1 LAGAVRG
8 AERPQQRA
16 GRTELRQV
24 RAVNELEDG
33 HFTADEVAQYRR
45 LGLWGEE
52 SLPDLIDRVCAER
65 PDAMCAADRN
75 QELSWA
81 QVRERAWRLA
91 GGLSA
96 LGIRP
101 GDRVVVQ
108 LQNAVEAVVVYFALG
123 RLGAVMVPR
132 MTVYR
137 ESEIADAVGATDA
150 RALIVPPTF
159 RGFDFADM
167 GVALLGRCPSLK
179 HVIVAGEAPTG
190 TRALSD
196 LWRAA
201 CYEGPTPH
209 PDALHII
216 VYSSGTTARPKGA
229 AHSFNTYVAC
239 ARGLARAL
247 RLTSQ
252 DICLMPSPVMHNT
265 GLQGAA
271 VIPAAIGSA
280 TVLQDIWDAET
291 ALELIDRHGVTFSI
305 GATPFVTMMMAAH
318 DPARHALSSLRIFAC
333 GGAPVPALVVSQ
345 AERILG
351 CKLVTVFGQSEFALQ
366 TITKLDDPVERVASS
381 DGCAA
386 EGVTVAI
393 LDDHC
398 RPVPSGNEGEIC
410 ARGPSMMLG
419 YWRDPTRTAEAL
431 HGGWLHS
438 GDLGRMDDMGYI
450 RVTGRK
456 KDIIIRGGV
465 NISASEVEM
474 LLIEHPA
481 VADVAIVGIPD
492 DRLGE
497 KACAFVVPATESV
510 PTLEE
515 LTQFLRGKKIAAQ
528 KLPERLE
535 LRHTLPRTATGK
547 IEKYRLREELG
558 AVSADRGASA

>member
-1 LAGAVRG
+1 MNALGDDPFR
-8 AERPQQRA
+8 
-16 GRTELRQV
+16 
-24 RAVNELEDG
+24 D
-33 HFTADEVAQYRR
+33 DEVAEYRR
-45 LGLWGEE
+45 LGLWGDEC
-52 SLPDLIDRVCAER
+52 LPDLIDRVCAER
-65 PDAMCAADRN
+65 PDTMCSADSN
-75 QELSWA
+75 QGLTWA

-101 GDRVVVQ
+101 GDRIVVQ
-108 LQNAVEAVVVYFALG
+108 LHNAVEAVVVYFAVG

-137 ESEIADAVGATDA
+137 ESEIAHAVDATEA
-150 RALIVPPTF
+150 RALIVPATF

-167 GVALLGRCPSLK
+167 GVALARRCPTLE
-179 HVIVAGEAPTG
+179 HVLVAGDAPAG

-196 LWRAA
+196 LWEAA
-201 CYEGPTPH
+201 PYEGPRPH
-209 PDALHII
+209 PDSLHVI

-247 RLTSQ
+247 RLTPE

-271 VIPAAIGSA
+271 VIPAAIGCAS
-280 TVLQDIWDAET
+280 VLQDIWDAET
-291 ALELIDRHGVTFSI
+291 ALELIDRHGATFSI
-305 GATPFVTMMMAAH
+305 GATPFVTMMIAAH
-318 DPARHALSSLRIFAC
+318 DPSRHGLSTFRIFAC
-333 GGAPVPALVVSQ
+333 GGAPVPALVVSE
-345 AERILG
+345 AERVLG

-386 EGVTVAI
+386 DGVTVAI
-393 LDDHC
+393 LDDEC
-398 RPVPSGNEGEIC
+398 RPVPSGGEGEIC
-410 ARGPSMMLG
+410 GRGPSMMLG
-419 YWRDPTRTAEAL
+419 YWREPTKTAEAL

-438 GDLGRMDDMGYI
+438 GDLGRMDESGYI

-465 NISASEVEM
+465 NISPSEVEM

-497 KACAFVVPATESV
+497 KACAFVVPASEGG

-515 LTQFLRGKKIAAQ
+515 LTRFLREKKIAMQ

-535 LRHTLPRTATGK
+535 LRDTLPRTATGK
-547 IEKYRLREELG
+547 VEKFRLREELG
-558 AVSADRGASA
+558 AASASHTARA

>member
-1 LAGAVRG
+1 VIGLKGNPFG
-8 AERPQQRA
+8 
-16 GRTELRQV
+16 
-24 RAVNELEDG
+24 D
-33 HFTADEVAQYRR
+33 DEVAEYRR

-52 SLPDLIDRVCAER
+52 CLPDLIDRVCDER
-65 PDAMCAADRN
+65 PDAMCSADRN
-75 QELSWA
+75 QELTWA

-91 GGLSA
+91 GGLSE
-96 LGIRP
+96 LGIRS

-108 LQNAVEAVVVYFALG
+108 LHNAVEAVVVYFALG

-137 ESEIADAVGATDA
+137 ESEIAHAVDATEA
-150 RALIVPPTF
+150 RALIVPTTF
-159 RGFDFADM
+159 RGFDFAEM
-167 GVALLGRCPSLK
+167 GIALARRCPSLE
-179 HVIVAGEAPTG
+179 HVLVAGDAPVG
-190 TRALSD
+190 TRPLSD
-196 LWRAA
+196 LWQAVR
-201 CYEGPTPH
+201 YEGPRPH
-209 PDALHII
+209 PDSLHII

-247 RLTSQ
+247 RLTAR

-280 TVLQDIWDAET
+280 SVLQDVWDAET
-291 ALELIDRHGVTFSI
+291 ALELIERHGATFSI
-305 GATPFVTMMMAAH
+305 GATPFVTMMIAAH
-318 DPARHALSSLRIFAC
+318 DPPGHSLGSFRIFAC
-333 GGAPVPALVVSQ
+333 GGAPVPALVVSE
-345 AERILG
+345 AERVLG

-381 DGCAA
+381 DGCAVD
-386 EGVTVAI
+386 GVTVAI
-393 LDDHC
+393 LDDDC
-398 RPVPSGNEGEIC
+398 RPVPSGEEGEIC
-410 ARGPSMMLG
+410 GRGPSMMLG
-419 YWRDPTRTAEAL
+419 YWREPTKTAETL

-438 GDLGRMDDMGYI
+438 GDLGRMDESGYI

-465 NISASEVEM
+465 NISPSEVEM

-497 KACAFVVPATESV
+497 KACAFVVPARESG

-515 LTQFLRGKKIAAQ
+515 LTRFLREKKIAMQ

-535 LRHTLPRTATGK
+535 LRDTLPRTATGK
-547 IEKYRLREELG
+547 VEKFRLREELG
-558 AVSADRGASA
+558 AVSASHTARA